1 MPVVAFKAV
10 TEEGLHFF
18 EKTNAILL
26 SLFYLLPLSVL
37 LVLYLSF
44 ILFVVRNFLYL
55 IENKLDLYKI

>member
-10 TEEGLHFF
+10 TEEVLHFF

-37 LVLYLSF
+37 LVLYQSF